1 MDLAYRLIW
10 NLSPELQADKIQ
22 QKQFFC
28 QITKCSFEFLSFDNF
43 SFSNFQVLLRR
54 LKKLIFC
61 QIIMGSQLNNNVSK
75 GRSVHKYTMDLK
87 FFPYNFVWQFHPQFM
102 INILLNSL
110 QNNSALFLRM
120 LRCQRISHY
129 DDMITHFLCKR
140 RQGTTHLPSRRIVHT
155 SLTMVH
161 LNASWVMKF
170 EV

>member
-1 MDLAYRLIW
+1 M
-10 NLSPELQADKIQ
+10 N
-22 QKQFFC
+22 
-28 QITKCSFEFLSFDNF
+28 
-43 SFSNFQVLLRR
+43 SNCCNYF
-54 LKKLIFC
+54 LKKGLHKSQ
-61 QIIMGSQLNNNVSK
+61 QIIEINVFYNCNYIVKKCISYWTINTQ
-75 GRSVHKYTMDLK
+75 RIYN

-102 INILLNSL
+102 INILLKSL
-110 QNNSALFLRM
+110 HNNSALF

-170 EV
+170 VV